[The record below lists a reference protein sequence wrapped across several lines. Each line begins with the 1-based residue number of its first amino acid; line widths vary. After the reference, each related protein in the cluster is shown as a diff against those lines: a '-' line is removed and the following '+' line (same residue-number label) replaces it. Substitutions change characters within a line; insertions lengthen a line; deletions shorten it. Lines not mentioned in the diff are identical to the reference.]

1 MDYSYLAQKL
11 FPNVNKTIADLELQ
25 FPSRSQNEDA
35 KITRLG
41 PSPTGFIHLGN
52 LYGAF
57 VDERLAHQ
65 SGGKMLL
72 RIEDTDAKRKVE
84 GATEIIIK
92 SLAYFGI
99 NFDEGC
105 MMDHEEG
112 NYGPYYQSLRSE
124 IYHIVAKHLVS
135 IGRAYPSFATEQEL
149 EEIRLTQQRMHVL
162 PGYYGSFA
170 TDRLLTIEQIEEN
183 LNNNKPWVL
192 RLLSQGDNSQ
202 TILVE
207 DAIRGEVVT
216 HPNNQDIVLLKSDGI
231 PTYHFAHV
239 CDDHFMRI
247 THVVRG
253 EEWLSTLP
261 IHLELFELL
270 GWKHPIYCH
279 TAHLMKIDNGIK
291 RKLSKRK
298 DPELSLEFYM
308 ELGYFPEA
316 VLEYLMT
323 ILNSDFEEWRQQ
335 NPDANLNDFE
345 FTLNKMST
353 SGALFDMDKLN
364 DISKE
369 VVFKL
374 TPQRIYEFLLE
385 WAKKYQPQTYE
396 LYVNHEKELL
406 ALIDIG
412 RHDTKPR
419 KDLVYGQQIAEL
431 MSYYFDETY
440 QIKDQLPARVTKEMA
455 LNLLSDYVASY
466 TDPEDNAT
474 WFEMVKMIGEKYN
487 YTSNMKA
494 FKKEP
499 ANYLGN
505 VADVASVIRLAI
517 AGQLT
522 SPDLF
527 SIQKIM
533 QKERVL
539 KRINNFMAYLEKG
552 EE

>member
-1 MDYSYLAQKL
+1 MNKYLAQLL
-11 FPNVNKTIADLELQ
+11 FPDIDQTIEDLEQ
-25 FPSRSQNEDA
+25 KFPLRSQDSLA

-52 LYGAF
+52 LYGAY

-92 SLAYFGI
+92 SLEYFGI
-99 NFDEGC
+99 KFDEGC
-105 MMDHEEG
+105 MLDGEKGE
-112 NYGPYYQSLRSE
+112 YGPYYQSLRSN
-124 IYHIVAKHLVS
+124 IYHVVAKYLVS
-135 IGRAYPSFATEQEL
+135 IGRAYPSFASEEEL
-149 EEIRLTQQRMHVL
+149 EEIRLMQQRMHVL

-170 TDRLLTIEQIEEN
+170 KDRLLTIEQIEEN
-183 LNNNKPWVL
+183 LKNNKPWVL

-202 TILVE
+202 TLLVE
-207 DAIRGEVVT
+207 DAIRGQVVS
-216 HPNNQDIVLLKSDGI
+216 HPNNQDVVLLKSDGI

-261 IHLELFELL
+261 IHLELFDTL

-323 ILNSDFEEWRQQ
+323 ILNSDFEQWRQEH
-335 NPDANLNDFE
+335 PDLALEDFT

-364 DISKE
+364 DISKD
-369 VVFKL
+369 VIFRLDAK
-374 TPQRIYEFLLE
+374 RIYEFLVA
-385 WAKKYQPQTYE
+385 WAKKYNTVAYRH
-396 LYVNHEKELL
+396 YVEHESEML

-412 RHDTKPR
+412 RFDKKAR
-419 KDLVYGQQIAEL
+419 KDLIYGHQIAE
-431 MSYYFDETY
+431 MMAYYFDDTY
-440 QIKDQLPARVTKEMA
+440 QIVDQLPDRVDKDMA
-455 LNLLSDYVASY
+455 ILILNKYMASY
-466 TDPEDNAT
+466 RDDFDNNS
-474 WFEMVKMIGEKYN
+474 WFEMLKAIGEELN

-494 FKKEP
+494 YKKEP
-499 ANYLGN
+499 ELYRGN

-517 AGQLT
+517 TGKLT

-533 QKERVL
+533 KKDRVL
-539 KRINNFMAYLEKG
+539 TRIQQFIDYLG
-552 EE
+552 

>member
-1 MDYSYLAQKL
+1 MNKYLAQLL
-11 FPNVNKTIADLELQ
+11 FPNVNQTIDDLEQ
-25 FPSRSQNEDA
+25 KFPLRSQDSSA

-52 LYGAF
+52 LYGAY

-99 NFDEGC
+99 KFDEGC
-105 MMDHEEG
+105 MLDCEKGE
-112 NYGPYYQSLRSE
+112 YGPYYQSLRSD
-124 IYHIVAKHLVS
+124 IYHVVAKYLVS
-135 IGRAYPSFATEQEL
+135 IGRAYPSFATEEEL

-183 LNNNKPWVL
+183 LKNNKPWVL

-202 TILVE
+202 TMLVE

-216 HPNNQDIVLLKSDGI
+216 HPNNQDVVLLKSDGI

-239 CDDHFMRI
+239 CDDHFMRV

-261 IHLELFELL
+261 IHLELFETL
-270 GWKHPIYCH
+270 GWQHPVYCH
-279 TAHLMKIDNGIK
+279 TAHLMKIDNGVK

-323 ILNSDFEEWRQQ
+323 ILNSDFEEWRQN
-335 NPDANLNDFE
+335 NPDLALDDFT
-345 FTLNKMST
+345 FTLNKMSI

-364 DISKE
+364 DISKD
-369 VVFKL
+369 VVFRL
-374 TPQRIYEFLLE
+374 DANRIYEFLLE
-385 WAKKYQPQTYE
+385 WANKYDQVAYRQ
-396 LYVNHEKELL
+396 YVDHKSEML
-406 ALIDIG
+406 ALINIG
-412 RHDTKPR
+412 RFDQKPR
-419 KDLVYGQQIAEL
+419 KDLIYGRQIAE
-431 MSYYFDETY
+431 MMAYYFDDTY
-440 QIKDQLPARVTKEMA
+440 QIIDQLPTRVDKEMA
-455 LNLLSDYVASY
+455 LLILNKYIANYND
-466 TDPEDNAT
+466 DFDNSS
-474 WFEMVKMIGEKYN
+474 WFEMIKSIGEEFN

-494 FKKEP
+494 YKKEP
-499 ANYLGN
+499 ELYRGN
-505 VADVASVIRLAI
+505 VADVAAVIRLAI
-517 AGQLT
+517 TGKLT

-533 QKERVL
+533 KKERVL
-539 KRINNFMAYLEKG
+539 RRVQQFIAYLG
-552 EE
+552 

>member
-1 MDYSYLAQKL
+1 MNKYLAQLL
-11 FPNVNKTIADLELQ
+11 FPDIDQTIEDLEQ
-25 FPSRSQNEDA
+25 KFPLRSQDSLA

-52 LYGAF
+52 LYGAY

-92 SLAYFGI
+92 SLEYFGI
-99 NFDEGC
+99 KFDEGC
-105 MMDHEEG
+105 MLDGEKGE
-112 NYGPYYQSLRSE
+112 YGPYYQSLRSN
-124 IYHIVAKHLVS
+124 IYHVVAKYLVS
-135 IGRAYPSFATEQEL
+135 IGRAYPSFASEEEL
-149 EEIRLTQQRMHVL
+149 EEIRLMQQRMHVL

-170 TDRLLTIEQIEEN
+170 KDRLLTIEQIEEN
-183 LNNNKPWVL
+183 LKNNKPWVL

-202 TILVE
+202 TLLVE
-207 DAIRGEVVT
+207 DAIRGQVVS
-216 HPNNQDIVLLKSDGI
+216 HPNNQDVVLLKSDGI

-261 IHLELFELL
+261 IHLELFDTL

-323 ILNSDFEEWRQQ
+323 ILNSDFEQWRQEH
-335 NPDANLNDFE
+335 PDLALEDFT

-364 DISKE
+364 DISKD
-369 VVFKL
+369 VIFRLDAK
-374 TPQRIYEFLLE
+374 RIYEFLVA
-385 WAKKYQPQTYE
+385 WAKKYNTVAYRQ
-396 LYVNHEKELL
+396 YVEHESEML

-412 RHDTKPR
+412 RFDKKAR
-419 KDLVYGQQIAEL
+419 KDLIYGHQIAE
-431 MSYYFDETY
+431 MMAYYFDDTY
-440 QIKDQLPARVTKEMA
+440 QIVDQLPDRVDKDMA
-455 LNLLSDYVASY
+455 ILILNKYMASY
-466 TDPEDNAT
+466 RDDFDNNS
-474 WFEMVKMIGEKYN
+474 WFEMLKAIGEELN

-494 FKKEP
+494 YKKEP
-499 ANYLGN
+499 ELYRGN

-517 AGQLT
+517 TGKLT

-533 QKERVL
+533 KKDRVL
-539 KRINNFMAYLEKG
+539 TRIQQFIDYLG
-552 EE
+552 

>member
-1 MDYSYLAQKL
+1 MDYSYLAQRL
-11 FPNVNKTIADLELQ
+11 FPNVNKTIADLEIQ
-25 FPSRSQNEDA
+25 FPNRSQNEGA

-52 LYGAF
+52 LYGAY

-84 GATEIIIK
+84 GATEIIIT

-105 MMDHEEG
+105 MLDRQEG
-112 NYGPYYQSLRSE
+112 EYGPYYQSLRSE
-124 IYHIVAKHLVS
+124 IYHVVAKHLVS

-170 TDRLLTIEQIEEN
+170 TDRLLTMDQIEEN
-183 LNNNKPWVL
+183 LANNKPWVL

-270 GWKHPIYCH
+270 GWKHPVYCH
-279 TAHLMKIDNGIK
+279 TAHLMKIDNGVK

-374 TPQRIYEFLLE
+374 SAERIYEFLLQ
-385 WAKKYQPQTYE
+385 WSKKYQPATYQ
-396 LYVNHEKELL
+396 LYVNHKSEVL
-406 ALIDIG
+406 ALVDIG

-431 MSYYFDETY
+431 MGYYFDETY
-440 QIKDQLPARVTKEMA
+440 RVKDQLPPRVTKEMA
-455 LNLLSDYVASY
+455 LNLLSDYLANY
-466 TDPEDNAT
+466 HDFKDNSV
-474 WFEMVKMIGEKYN
+474 WFDMVKGIGEKYN

-499 ANYLGN
+499 NNYLGN

-539 KRINNFMAYLEKG
+539 KRVTDFMIYLKRG
-552 EE
+552 E